1 MTDYDSDDIKKQ
13 ISTLIKNH
21 LNTDNEN
28 KEIEQRIKVEEDEDE
43 ERNSRENELK
53 DMCENEILNLQ
64 NLQCLNSSE
73 DEINPLNHNNNNT
86 TTNNNNNN
94 SGSNQFIKK
103 NYNNGET
110 PLLQHYK
117 RIKNKTGNSKNDII
131 KTKTPPLLL
140 SLSSTRLTSVKDNN
154 SPTLMT
160 QIKRQFLQFCE
171 TTSLRGVP
179 RIVSTKDSKRRF
191 LWLIFVISFFIG
203 CIICL
208 TFIINQYLE
217 FDVIHQPKKIYD
229 QPRPFPS
236 VTLCNLRPFSTRDI
250 RKLKKAGVLPVDM
263 YFELLKRFMI
273 SVPIEY
279 RRHLTMLWDF
289 STYLANLPEL
299 VDANHLGH
307 TLEDIVKRCFILYK
321 TGSVTRGTA
330 CEKSGYWTKTQ
341 DRVFHNC
348 YTYTVNPNRTN
359 TALNMELVVY
369 LDNLIEQTDCFDCQE
384 RVMASQLTG
393 ARLLLHP
400 GASYPRVAEEGVNL
414 MPGTMTDIRFTV
426 YEWSMMEPPHGRCSK
441 NTPKFISFNNVSY
454 TFSEEACHAYMVQE
468 KVASN
473 CQCLTQHLPIPTHLL
488 GKDLRKCQA
497 FKLPAT
503 YQMLDNFTKS
513 KQLYFNQEVVAHFAH
528 FAECAEKTGTA
539 MDSYQVG
546 CRPAC
551 VRYTYKPSIT
561 AAQWPTKT
569 FLTWF
574 VTKFIKE
581 MESYGRSHLNSTN
594 NESLKVFNE
603 RMEELRKPLQPYEKI
618 ANLTKE
624 GDLQEAIKMLM
635 QTQIFEQN
643 FLSIIISR
651 PNFDLE
657 RVEEKAVV
665 SLTSLFSQIGGLLS
679 IWIGLTFVCIVEIV
693 ELGLNVADAVIHYK
707 KSKS

>member
-1 MTDYDSDDIKKQ
+1 MDMKQ
-13 ISTLIKNH
+13 TISTQMESYLDKY
-21 LNTDNEN
+21 NET
-28 KEIEQRIKVEEDEDE
+28 KEIESPCQEVKQPNIINEVNDLTTIKCIHSSLQDE
-43 ERNSRENELK
+43 
-53 DMCENEILNLQ
+53 LNLTFFNQ
-64 NLQCLNSSE
+64 NQSLK
-73 DEINPLNHNNNNT
+73 INHKH
-86 TTNNNNNN
+86 
-94 SGSNQFIKK
+94 IKAPK
-103 NYNNGET
+103 LNYN
-110 PLLQHYK
+110 H
-117 RIKNKTGNSKNDII
+117 RVKNKHLKNQYSNHEMNRI
-131 KTKTPPLLL
+131 
-140 SLSSTRLTSVKDNN
+140 SNELSSTSLSPLPNEYN
-154 SPTLMT
+154 SSLLT
-160 QIKRQFLQFCE
+160 QIKRQFRQFCE

-203 CIICL
+203 CITCL
-208 TFIINQYLE
+208 TFIISQYLE
-217 FDVIHQPKKIYD
+217 FDVIHQPKKLYD

-263 YFELLKRFMI
+263 YFEMLKRFMI
-273 SVPIEY
+273 SVPMEY
-279 RRHLTMLWDF
+279 RRYLTMLWDF
-289 STYLANLPEL
+289 STYLANLPDL
-299 VDANHLGH
+299 VDANNLGH

-348 YTYTVNPNRTN
+348 YTYTINPNKTN

-441 NTPKFISFNNVSY
+441 NTPQFISFNNVNY
-454 TFSEEACHAYMVQE
+454 TFSEEACHAHMVQE

-503 YQMLDNFTKS
+503 YQMLDNFNES
-513 KQLYFNQEVVAHFAH
+513 KQLYFNDEAVSTYAR

-539 MDSYQVG
+539 MDSYQIG

-581 MESYGRSHLNSTN
+581 MEASGYSRLKSTN
-594 NESLKVFNE
+594 NETLTIFNE
-603 RMEELRKPLQPYEKI
+603 RMEEIRTPLQPYEI
-618 ANLTKE
+618 ISNLTKQ
-624 GDLQEAIKMLM
+624 GHLQEAIKMLM
-635 QTQIFEQN
+635 NTQIFEQN

-679 IWIGLTFVCIVEIV
+679 IWIGLTFVCIVELV

-707 KSKS
+707 KLKS

>member
-86 TTNNNNNN
+86 TTTNNNNN

-179 RIVSTKDSKRRF
+179 RI
-191 LWLIFVISFFIG
+191 
-203 CIICL
+203 
-208 TFIINQYLE
+208 
-217 FDVIHQPKKIYD
+217 
-229 QPRPFPS
+229 
-236 VTLCNLRPFSTRDI
+236 
-250 RKLKKAGVLPVDM
+250 
-263 YFELLKRFMI
+263 
-273 SVPIEY
+273 
-279 RRHLTMLWDF
+279 
-289 STYLANLPEL
+289 
-299 VDANHLGH
+299 
-307 TLEDIVKRCFILYK
+307 
-321 TGSVTRGTA
+321 
-330 CEKSGYWTKTQ
+330 
-341 DRVFHNC
+341 
-348 YTYTVNPNRTN
+348 
-359 TALNMELVVY
+359 
-369 LDNLIEQTDCFDCQE
+369 E